1 MSVIPSFTQVG
12 TQLADTATVDTIRVH
27 TGGAG
32 LLLGADEGG
41 RPVTVSVFR
50 PEPTVVVV
58 IGRPGLA
65 QLIGFRALALGATMV
80 VTSVRPSAWSA
91 LGRAA
96 AGASGAVEIV
106 WPDSRTERR
115 YGSSLH
121 PQLLMMD
128 SVSTAA
134 VGASPAVPAWSTLI
148 TVRERV
154 TSQDANLLGRADLI
168 LTQTLS
174 LQESALL
181 CTAVNTSDYVQAFTA
196 LPAATIAVISHGSVR
211 SARLAPTAIE
221 RQLIGPLTRG

>member
-1 MSVIPSFTQVG
+1 MSAIPSFTQVG
-12 TQLADTATVDTIRVH
+12 TQVADTDTADTIRVH

-41 RPVTVSVFR
+41 RPVTVSFFR

-65 QLIGFRALALGATMV
+65 QLVGFRALALGASMV

-96 AGASGAVEIV
+96 AGAAGAVEIV
-106 WPDSRTERR
+106 WPDSRPERR
-115 YGSSLH
+115 YGSSLR
-121 PQLLMMD
+121 PQLLMVD

-134 VGASPAVPAWSTLI
+134 VGALPAVPAWSTLI

-154 TSQDANLLGRADLI
+154 TAPDANLLGRADLI

-181 CTAVNTSDYVQAFTA
+181 CGAVNVGDYLQAFTA
-196 LPAATIAVISHGSVR
+196 LPEGTIAVISHGAVR

-221 RQLIGPLTRG
+221 RQLIGPFSR